1 MLEAIGNL
9 FATQGGQN
17 FLAGLTNLFGRNN
30 AAASNGASVTSMA
43 GTPAGKL
50 LGLAMNGNSQNTPAN
65 GGSLPGVG
73 SFTPYIDSE
82 GYEVMTENGPSGK
95 SLTDLAYDAANKT
108 KPNAWWKDAIK
119 ESLTGAGAGIMS
131 AGKGTGKN
139 KEEQGLTVVPVF
151 SSRMYTPTFLGR
163 TR

>member
-65 GGSLPGVG
+65 GGSLPDVG

-95 SLTDLAYDAANKT
+95 SLTDLAYTAASKT
-108 KPNAWWKDAIK
+108 KPDTGSDLLSGI
-119 ESLTGAGAGIMS
+119 LTGSGNAMNKAKENDQMS
-131 AGKGTGKN
+131 
-139 KEEQGLTVVPVF
+139 LTVVPVF
-151 SSRMYTPTFLGR
+151 ARSASPTFLGR

>member
-1 MLEAIGNL
+1 MLESIGNL

-17 FLAGLTNLFGRNN
+17 FLAGLTNLFGRSN

-43 GTPAGKL
+43 GTPAGKM

-95 SLTDLAYDAANKT
+95 SLTALVYDAASKT
-108 KPNAWWKDAIK
+108 KPNTMAPD
-119 ESLTGAGAGIMS
+119 LLNGLLAGAGS
-131 AGKGTGKN
+131 AMNKGKG
-139 KEEQGLTVVPVF
+139 EDQMSLTVVPVF
-151 SSRMYTPTFLGR
+151 ARSASPTFLGR
-163 TR
+163 I

>member
-9 FATQGGQN
+9 FETQGGQN
-17 FLAGLTNLFGRNN
+17 FIAGMTNLFGRNN
-30 AAASNGASVTSMA
+30 AAASNGALVTSMA

-95 SLTDLAYDAANKT
+95 SLTDMAYDAASKT
-108 KPNAWWKDAIK
+108 KPNTMISDLFKGLL
-119 ESLTGAGAGIMS
+119 SGAGGAVN
-131 AGKGTGKN
+131 KP
-139 KEEQGLTVVPVF
+139 KEEGQMSLTVVPVF
-151 SSRMYTPTFLGR
+151 ARSTSPTFLGR